1 MQQGTTRMWLAL
13 LLAPG
18 LAAAAS
24 LQVVV
29 VDSKGVP
36 VADAVVSVLPV
47 AGLETGPGAPQQHV
61 IDQHALQFDPY
72 LEILR
77 PGDAVVFQNSDR
89 TSHHV
94 YSFSPTRSF
103 EMMVTP
109 GTSTAPMTLD
119 RPGVVAVGCNI
130 HDQMVT
136 YLVVSDAPW
145 VARTGADGRA
155 GFDTIPDGSYAV
167 RVWQPRLRP
176 DARGTELPVTLPA
189 REGAPPLR
197 FELALLPDTR
207 RQPDRETNRY

>member
-1 MQQGTTRMWLAL
+1 MVRRFALVLMLTTGTAS
-13 LLAPG
+13 
-18 LAAAAS
+18 AAALEVA
-24 LQVVV
+24 V
-29 VDSKGVP
+29 VDTKGVP

-47 AGLETGPGAPQQHV
+47 AGLDTGPGAPQQHV

-94 YSFSPTRSF
+94 YSFSPTKAF
-103 EMMVTP
+103 ETMVAP
-109 GTSTAPMTLD
+109 GTTTAPMTLEKT
-119 RPGVVAVGCNI
+119 GVVAVGCNI

-155 GFDTIPDGSYAV
+155 SFDTMPAGAYAV

-176 DARGTELPVTLPA
+176 DAKGTEQRVTLPA
-189 REGAPPLR
+189 AAGAPPLR
-197 FELALLPDTR
+197 FALALLPDTR
-207 RQPDRETNRY
+207 RQPDRETTRY